1 MQRHPEGKNPKD
13 LSTNTKLKPSP
24 EFVSSPQ
31 LTNKFY
37 PLTKREGSKN
47 GNRLINLSTY
57 KTHGLQKRNE
67 LIPLF
72 PSPLTTLACFYS
84 ITWTRK
90 L

>member
-1 MQRHPEGKNPKD
+1 MQRHPEGKYPKD

-57 KTHGLQKRNE
+57 RLTSKT
-67 LIPLF
+67 
-72 PSPLTTLACFYS
+72 
-84 ITWTRK
+84 
-90 L
+90 

>member
-57 KTHGLQKRNE
+57 RLY
-67 LIPLF
+67 LPLF